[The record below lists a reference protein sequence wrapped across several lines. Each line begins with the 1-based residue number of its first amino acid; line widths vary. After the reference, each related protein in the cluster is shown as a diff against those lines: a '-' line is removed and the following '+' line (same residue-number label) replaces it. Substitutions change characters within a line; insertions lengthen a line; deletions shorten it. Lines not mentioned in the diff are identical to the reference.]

1 MEHIHLFIKKKP
13 YRRRTIRVQPFRH
26 DDYDLD
32 EVGEELQTRGIAVD
46 RLVFV
51 QATGR
56 RLATIMDPSGFLA
69 QLVVLFK

>member
-13 YRRRTIRVQPFRH
+13 YRQRIIRVQPFRH

-32 EVGEELQTRGIAVD
+32 EVGEELQTRGIAID

-69 QLVVLFK
+69 QLVVVF